1 MKNNWRHII
10 LGTAAAFTFCAPAY
24 AQIIE
29 QGTLGAAQDFDAG
42 ALDFN
47 SGGLDPALWQGT
59 SAATA
64 AELLSK
70 APLNASNP
78 VVANMVRTVVLT
90 AGVPPTAKN
99 AAASQSYNAA
109 RLRAL
114 MALGDPSVLDNV
126 VRRSPELASDPAV
139 RADLALAAGDV
150 AGACTMA
157 DSITEGRST
166 PTWARLRAF
175 CHITRGEIPAA
186 ELTVKLLRGSDYE
199 DAMFYGLMNRLTGA
213 SSKALPE
220 TLGADPLY
228 SAMADAIMTKNADD
242 ETPMAYASPGSAV
255 AVAKDPTA
263 TRAAR
268 YSAIFS
274 AGARLTDAE
283 VETILNGLI
292 YDGVSVDDLQ
302 SASEFDLATAIA
314 EDGAADERALAFAQL
329 YTLAKRGEAVAAIE
343 VLERAEM
350 RGALPRFA
358 RLLKNDMAAMPAAAR
373 IEAGLKMTARVAVMT
388 DDIITLQALFSALP
402 DGMQKNRIAFAADAI
417 GNGFRLGTLGRDIE
431 DRLQNGEDGP
441 RALRDAM
448 TALAL
453 GSTLTDGG
461 SAGLAAK
468 KDGGGRAIPLGD
480 LAVLRASAKASSRAE
495 TTLRA
500 AIMLNGSPLRTSDF
514 AAVVEALMDA
524 QLTDFAG
531 QVAGLD
537 FLAPL

>member
-1 MKNNWRHII
+1 MKNNWRHFI
-10 LGTAAAFTFCAPAY
+10 LATAALITLCTPAY
-24 AQIIE
+24 AQVIE

-64 AELLSK
+64 ASLLSK
-70 APLNASNP
+70 APLSASNP

-90 AGVPPTAKN
+90 AGVPPTAKDST
-99 AAASQSYNAA
+99 ASQSYNAA

-114 MALGDPSVLDNV
+114 MALGDPPVLDNV

-157 DSITEGRST
+157 DSVTEGRGT

-186 ELTVKLLRGSDYE
+186 ELTVKLLRGSDYQ
-199 DAMFYGLMNRLTGA
+199 DDMFYGLMNRLTGT
-213 SSKALPE
+213 SNKALPE

-228 SAMADAIMTKNADD
+228 SAMADVIIAKTADD
-242 ETPMAYASPGSAV
+242 ETPMAYGSPSSAAS
-255 AVAKDPTA
+255 VAKDPMA

-268 YSAIFS
+268 FSAMFS

-292 YDGVSVDDLQ
+292 YDGVSVDNLQ

-314 EDGAADERALAFAQL
+314 EDGAADEKALAFAQL
-329 YTLAKRGEAVAAIE
+329 FTLAKRGDAVAALE
-343 VLERAEM
+343 VLERAET

-388 DDIITLQALFSALP
+388 DDIITLQTLFGALP

-453 GSTLTDGG
+453 GSTLTDSGA
-461 SAGLAAK
+461 AGLAAK

-480 LAVLRASAKASSRAE
+480 LAVLRASAKAGSRAE

-531 QVAGLD
+531 QIAGLD